1 MTNSVRT
8 SWRTLSAIAITQSIF
23 VLALFLPALDFRQS
37 TIYTAGTF
45 RPVPG
50 WFAYLGSIGM
60 WAPLFEPPEDF
71 VFSWAYLLVL
81 TFLPCNVAL
90 TLWPLGALPRL
101 QFLPYVF
108 GPILLL
114 GCFTST
120 CVFLWP
126 SVQELAFENTIKNPH
141 VAYFLW
147 VTSIILGTMA
157 NGFLVFSRQDCRN
170 ARDSKH

>member
-1 MTNSVRT
+1 
-8 SWRTLSAIAITQSIF
+8 
-23 VLALFLPALDFRQS
+23 
-37 TIYTAGTF
+37 
-45 RPVPG
+45 
-50 WFAYLGSIGM
+50 M

-126 SVQELAFENTIKNPH
+126 SVQELAFENTINQESSRSLFS
-141 VAYFLW
+141 VGNLDYFGHDGERF
-147 VTSIILGTMA
+147 LGLLKTGLPQRQ
-157 NGFLVFSRQDCRN
+157 GF
-170 ARDSKH
+170 